1 MAEPVK
7 NGKAQEFETN
17 RQWQRQVELW
27 EADDTPL
34 ELQLAD
40 VVRVRIWDGVDGS
53 TPYVLVESD
62 DSPNANDSTI
72 DVDDL
77 GDEGTDDDPA
87 TVTIVISAD
96 DAALVPATTTT
107 TTAYLEI
114 TLARAADTD
123 AEAVVHRCALNVK
136 GSPV

>member
-1 MAEPVK
+1 MADPIRD
-7 NGKAQEFETN
+7 GKAQNIE
-17 RQWQRQVELW
+17 RARRWQRQVELW

-34 ELQLAD
+34 ELQAED
-40 VVRVRIWDGVDGS
+40 VVRVRIWDGEDGS
-53 TPYVLVESD
+53 TALVLVESD

-72 DVDDL
+72 TVDDL

-87 TVTIVISAD
+87 TVTIIIEPD
-96 DAALVPATTTT
+96 DTTLLTVT
-107 TTAYLEI
+107 DGDTSAYLEI
-114 TLARAADTD
+114 TVARAADTT